1 MLLFPIKWIKKME
14 VILLERIE
22 RLGQMGD
29 VVIVKDGF
37 ARNFLLPKNKAL
49 RANKINLEYFE
60 KEKINLEAKNLK
72 LKSEA
77 ESVSEKIT
85 KDNYIIIRQ
94 ASDTGQL
101 YGSVNSG
108 DIKIKLQEEGFSL
121 EKNQVVLDKPIKEIG
136 HHEIRLKLHPE
147 VTSTI
152 DIYISRSIDEA
163 EALIS
168 GKNIKLEKKEEDEAI
183 DLEEIFEE
191 GALPN
196 DSISD
201 EVGETEIEDSEL
213 NITNNSNEK
222 EVLKEEVEQQESK
235 ETDS

>member
-1 MLLFPIKWIKKME
+1 ME

-29 VVIVKDGF
+29 VVVVKDGF

-77 ESVSEKIT
+77 EAISDKIT
-85 KDNYIIIRQ
+85 KDNYIVIRQ

-108 DIKIKLQEEGFSL
+108 DIKDKLEEEGFSL
-121 EKNQVVLDKPIKEIG
+121 EKNQIVLDKPIKEIG
-136 HHEIRLKLHPE
+136 YHEIRLKLHPE
-147 VTSTI
+147 VTSSI
-152 DIYISRSIDEA
+152 DIYISRSIEEA
-163 EALIS
+163 EALVS
-168 GKNIKLEKKEEDEAI
+168 GQNIELEKSKEEESI

-201 EVGETEIEDSEL
+201 EVEAADNEDSKP
-213 NITNNSNEK
+213 NDSNK
-222 EVLKEEVEQQESK
+222 HNEEVVLEEEIEQQESK

>member
-1 MLLFPIKWIKKME
+1 ME
-14 VILLERIE
+14 VILLERID

-85 KDNYIIIRQ
+85 NDNYIIIRQ

-136 HHEIRLKLHPE
+136 YHEIRLKLHPE
-147 VTSTI
+147 VTSSI

-168 GKNIKLEKKEEDEAI
+168 GKNIKLTKIEEDEAI

-201 EVGETEIEDSEL
+201 EVEEIEIEDSQSNL
-213 NITNNSNEK
+213 TNNPNEK
-222 EVLKEEVEQQESK
+222 EVFEEEAEQQESK
-235 ETDS
+235 ETVS

>member
-1 MLLFPIKWIKKME
+1 ME

-29 VVIVKDGF
+29 VVVVKDGF

-77 ESVSEKIT
+77 EAISDKIT
-85 KDNYIIIRQ
+85 KDNYIVIRQ

-108 DIKIKLQEEGFSL
+108 DIKDKLEEEGFSL
-121 EKNQVVLDKPIKEIG
+121 EKNQIVLDKPIKEIG

-147 VTSTI
+147 VTSSI
-152 DIYISRSIDEA
+152 DIYISRSIEEA

-168 GKNIKLEKKEEDEAI
+168 GQNIEPEKSKEEESI

-201 EVGETEIEDSEL
+201 EVEAADNEDSKPDDS
-213 NITNNSNEK
+213 NNHN
-222 EVLKEEVEQQESK
+222 EEVVLEEEIEQQESK

>member
-1 MLLFPIKWIKKME
+1 ME

-201 EVGETEIEDSEL
+201 EVGETEIEDSES

>member
-1 MLLFPIKWIKKME
+1 ME

-29 VVIVKDGF
+29 VVVVKDGF

-77 ESVSEKIT
+77 ESISEKIT

-121 EKNQVVLDKPIKEIG
+121 EKSQVVLDKPIKEIG

-147 VTSTI
+147 VISTI
-152 DIYISRSIDEA
+152 NIYISRSIDEA

-168 GKNIKLEKKEEDEAI
+168 GKNIESTKLKEDEAI

-196 DSISD
+196 DSISN
-201 EVGETEIEDSEL
+201 EVEDISHEDTQP
-213 NITNNSNEK
+213 NIANDPNEE
-222 EVLKEEVEQQESK
+222 EVLEEEAEQQESK

>member
-1 MLLFPIKWIKKME
+1 ME

-29 VVIVKDGF
+29 VVVVKDGF

-77 ESVSEKIT
+77 EAISDKIT
-85 KDNYIIIRQ
+85 KDNYIVIRQ

-108 DIKIKLQEEGFSL
+108 DIKDKLEEEGFSL
-121 EKNQVVLDKPIKEIG
+121 EKNQIVLDKPIKEIG
-136 HHEIRLKLHPE
+136 YHEIRLKLHQE
-147 VTSTI
+147 VTSSI
-152 DIYISRSIDEA
+152 DIYISRSIEEA

-168 GKNIKLEKKEEDEAI
+168 GQNIEPEKSKEEESI

-201 EVGETEIEDSEL
+201 EVEAADNEDSKP
-213 NITNNSNEK
+213 NDSNNHN
-222 EVLKEEVEQQESK
+222 EEVVLEEEIEQQESK

>member
-1 MLLFPIKWIKKME
+1 ME

-22 RLGQMGD
+22 RLGQMSD
-29 VVIVKDGF
+29 VVVVKDGF

-77 ESVSEKIT
+77 EAISDKIT
-85 KDNYIIIRQ
+85 KDNYIVIRQ

-108 DIKIKLQEEGFSL
+108 DIKDKLEEEGFSL
-121 EKNQVVLDKPIKEIG
+121 EKNQIVLDKPIKEIG
-136 HHEIRLKLHPE
+136 YHEIRLKLHPE
-147 VTSTI
+147 VTSSI
-152 DIYISRSIDEA
+152 DIYISRSIEEA

-168 GKNIKLEKKEEDEAI
+168 GQNIELEKSKEEESI

-201 EVGETEIEDSEL
+201 EVEAADNEDSKP
-213 NITNNSNEK
+213 NDSNK
-222 EVLKEEVEQQESK
+222 HNEEVVLEEEIEQQESK

>member
-1 MLLFPIKWIKKME
+1 ME

-29 VVIVKDGF
+29 VVVVKDGF

-77 ESVSEKIT
+77 EAISDKIT
-85 KDNYIIIRQ
+85 KDNYIVIRQ

-108 DIKIKLQEEGFSL
+108 DIKDKLEEEGFSL
-121 EKNQVVLDKPIKEIG
+121 EKNQIVLDKPIKEIG
-136 HHEIRLKLHPE
+136 YHEIRLKLHPE
-147 VTSTI
+147 VTSSI
-152 DIYISRSIDEA
+152 DIYISRSIEEA

-168 GKNIKLEKKEEDEAI
+168 GQNIEPEKSKEEESI

-201 EVGETEIEDSEL
+201 EVEAADNEDSKP
-213 NITNNSNEK
+213 NDSNK
-222 EVLKEEVEQQESK
+222 HSEEVVLEEEIEQQESK

>member
-1 MLLFPIKWIKKME
+1 ME

-29 VVIVKDGF
+29 VVVVKDGF

-77 ESVSEKIT
+77 EAISDKIT
-85 KDNYIIIRQ
+85 KDNYIVIRQ

-108 DIKIKLQEEGFSL
+108 DIKDKLEEEGFSL
-121 EKNQVVLDKPIKEIG
+121 EKNQIVLDKPIKEIG
-136 HHEIRLKLHPE
+136 YHEIRLKLHPE
-147 VTSTI
+147 VTSRI
-152 DIYISRSIDEA
+152 DIYISRSIEEA
-163 EALIS
+163 EELIS
-168 GKNIKLEKKEEDEAI
+168 GQNIEPEKSKEEESI

-201 EVGETEIEDSEL
+201 EVEAADNEDSKP
-213 NITNNSNEK
+213 NDSNNHN
-222 EVLKEEVEQQESK
+222 EEVVLEEEIEQQESK

>member
-1 MLLFPIKWIKKME
+1 ME

-29 VVIVKDGF
+29 VVVVKDGF

-77 ESVSEKIT
+77 EAISDKIS
-85 KDNYIIIRQ
+85 KDNYIVIRQ

-108 DIKIKLQEEGFSL
+108 DIKDKLEEEGFSL
-121 EKNQVVLDKPIKEIG
+121 EKNQIVLDKPIKEIG
-136 HHEIRLKLHPE
+136 YHEIRLKLHPE
-147 VTSTI
+147 VTSSI
-152 DIYISRSIDEA
+152 DIYISRSIEEA

-168 GKNIKLEKKEEDEAI
+168 GQNIEPEKSKEEQSI

-201 EVGETEIEDSEL
+201 EVEAADNEDSKP
-213 NITNNSNEK
+213 NDSNNHN
-222 EVLKEEVEQQESK
+222 EEVVLEEEIEQQESK

>member
-1 MLLFPIKWIKKME
+1 ME

-29 VVIVKDGF
+29 VVVVKDGF

-77 ESVSEKIT
+77 EAISDKIT
-85 KDNYIIIRQ
+85 KDNYIVIRQ

-108 DIKIKLQEEGFSL
+108 DIKNKLEEEGFSL
-121 EKNQVVLDKPIKEIG
+121 EKNQIVLDKPIKEIG
-136 HHEIRLKLHPE
+136 YHEIRLKLHPE
-147 VTSTI
+147 VTSSI
-152 DIYISRSIDEA
+152 DIYISRSIEEA

-168 GKNIKLEKKEEDEAI
+168 GQNIEPEKSKEEESI

-201 EVGETEIEDSEL
+201 EVEAADNEDSKP
-213 NITNNSNEK
+213 NDSNNHNE
-222 EVLKEEVEQQESK
+222 EVVLEEEVEQQESK

>member
-1 MLLFPIKWIKKME
+1 ME

-29 VVIVKDGF
+29 VVVVKDGF

-77 ESVSEKIT
+77 EAISDKIT
-85 KDNYIIIRQ
+85 KDNYIVIRQ

-108 DIKIKLQEEGFSL
+108 DIKDKLEEEGFSL
-121 EKNQVVLDKPIKEIG
+121 EKNQIVLDKPIKEIG
-136 HHEIRLKLHPE
+136 YHEIRLKLHPE
-147 VTSTI
+147 VTSSI
-152 DIYISRSIDEA
+152 DIYISRSIEEA

-168 GKNIKLEKKEEDEAI
+168 GQNIELEKSKEEELI

-201 EVGETEIEDSEL
+201 EVEAADNEDSKP
-213 NITNNSNEK
+213 NDSNNHN
-222 EVLKEEVEQQESK
+222 EEVVLEEEIEQQESK

>member
-1 MLLFPIKWIKKME
+1 ME

-22 RLGQMGD
+22 RLGQMSD
-29 VVIVKDGF
+29 VVVVKDGF

-77 ESVSEKIT
+77 EAISDKIT
-85 KDNYIIIRQ
+85 KDNYIVIRQ

-108 DIKIKLQEEGFSL
+108 DIKDKLEEEGFSL
-121 EKNQVVLDKPIKEIG
+121 EKNQIVLDKPIKEIG
-136 HHEIRLKLHPE
+136 YHEIRLKLHPE
-147 VTSTI
+147 VTSSI
-152 DIYISRSIDEA
+152 DIYISRSIEEA

-168 GKNIKLEKKEEDEAI
+168 GQNIELEKSKEEESI

-201 EVGETEIEDSEL
+201 EVEAADNEDSKP
-213 NITNNSNEK
+213 NDSNNHN
-222 EVLKEEVEQQESK
+222 EEVVLEEEIEQQESK

>member
-1 MLLFPIKWIKKME
+1 ME

-29 VVIVKDGF
+29 VVVVKDGF

-77 ESVSEKIT
+77 EAISDKIT
-85 KDNYIIIRQ
+85 KDNYIVIRQ

-108 DIKIKLQEEGFSL
+108 DIKDKLEEEGFSL
-121 EKNQVVLDKPIKEIG
+121 EKNQIVLDKPIKEIG
-136 HHEIRLKLHPE
+136 YHEIRLKLHPE
-147 VTSTI
+147 VTSSI
-152 DIYISRSIDEA
+152 DIYISRSIEEA

-168 GKNIKLEKKEEDEAI
+168 GQNIEPEKSKEEESI

-201 EVGETEIEDSEL
+201 EVEAADNEDSKP
-213 NITNNSNEK
+213 NDSNNHN
-222 EVLKEEVEQQESK
+222 EEVILEEEIEQQESK

>member
-1 MLLFPIKWIKKME
+1 ME

-29 VVIVKDGF
+29 VVVVKDGF

-77 ESVSEKIT
+77 EAISDKIT
-85 KDNYIIIRQ
+85 KDNYIVIRQ

-108 DIKIKLQEEGFSL
+108 DIKDKLEEEGFSL
-121 EKNQVVLDKPIKEIG
+121 EKNQIVLDKPIKEIG
-136 HHEIRLKLHPE
+136 YHEIRLKLHPE
-147 VTSTI
+147 VTSSI
-152 DIYISRSIDEA
+152 DIYISRSTEEA

-168 GKNIKLEKKEEDEAI
+168 GQNIEPEKSKEEESI

-201 EVGETEIEDSEL
+201 EVEAADNEDSKP
-213 NITNNSNEK
+213 NDSNNHN
-222 EVLKEEVEQQESK
+222 EEVVLEEEIEQQESK

>member
-1 MLLFPIKWIKKME
+1 ME

-29 VVIVKDGF
+29 VVVVKDGF

-77 ESVSEKIT
+77 EAISDKIT
-85 KDNYIIIRQ
+85 KDNYIVIRQ

-108 DIKIKLQEEGFSL
+108 DIKDKLEEEGFSL
-121 EKNQVVLDKPIKEIG
+121 EKNQIVLDKPIKEIG

-147 VTSTI
+147 VTSSI
-152 DIYISRSIDEA
+152 DIYISRSIEEA

-168 GKNIKLEKKEEDEAI
+168 GQNIEPEKSKEEQSI

-201 EVGETEIEDSEL
+201 EVEAAGNEDSKP
-213 NITNNSNEK
+213 NDSNNHNE
-222 EVLKEEVEQQESK
+222 EVVLEEEVEQQESK